1 MPKLRDRI
9 PYKRP
14 ADLDRLLSAAH
25 RAGMK

>member
-1 MPKLRDRI
+1 MPSLRDRI

-25 RAGMK
+25 RAGLP